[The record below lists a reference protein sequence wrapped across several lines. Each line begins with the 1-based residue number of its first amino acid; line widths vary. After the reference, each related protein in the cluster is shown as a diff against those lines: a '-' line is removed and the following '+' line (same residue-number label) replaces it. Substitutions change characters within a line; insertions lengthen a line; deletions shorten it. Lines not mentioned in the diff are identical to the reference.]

1 MKIRVI
7 EEADIGRKATVHFN
21 SGIVIYGTIAGVE
34 NCYIFKTAT
43 FEVRACF
50 PTVDMVVF
58 DDLTPQ
64 PKNPKKWLFRG

>member
-7 EEADIGRKATVHFN
+7 EKADIGRKATVHFT
-21 SGIVIYGTIAGVE
+21 SGLVIYGTIAGVE

-43 FEVRACF
+43 SEIRACF
-50 PTVDMVVF
+50 TTVDMVVY

-64 PKNPKKWLFRG
+64 PKKS